1 MKHYDL
7 IVIGG
12 GPAGEKAAVK
22 AGYHGKSVALIERYS
37 EPGGSTVHNGT
48 YPSKALKETALFL
61 SGKAERGVY
70 GVTRQLSKSFTVEDF
85 FFRKNQ
91 VTSSEVSTINA
102 NLEAHLIDVY
112 HGRGGFDDP
121 HTVRISQKEGGEDQV
136 ITGDF
141 ILIATG
147 SYPFH
152 PPYLDFDKNR
162 IHDSNTI
169 LQLTR
174 FPASIIVIGAGV
186 IGCEYATIF
195 STIGAKVTLIEGRDS
210 ILPFLDKE
218 ITAELVKEIR
228 DGGVEIHFNATIEK
242 VDNPNDDS
250 LPLLV
255 HLKSGRVL
263 ETDMVLFAAGRSGRV
278 DALHLEN
285 VGLEKNSRG
294 VIEVNERYQTKV
306 PNIYAAGDVVGFPS
320 LASTSMDQ
328 GRAAVTQMFQ
338 LDGFERLAK
347 VFPYGIYTVPEVSM
361 VGLTEED
368 AQKKGLPYGI
378 GRAVHADMPRGKI
391 MGVRSGLLKLV
402 YEKGSQKILGVH
414 IIGNLASELIH
425 YGMTAVDT
433 GKTLDEVS
441 SEVFNCPSLHELY
454 KYAAYD
460 GLNEERGKKIRV
472 R

>member
-22 AGYHGKSVALIERYS
+22 AGYHGKRVALVERYAD
-37 EPGGSTVHNGT
+37 PGGSTVHNGT
-48 YPSKALKETALFL
+48 LPSKALKETALFL

-70 GVTRQLSKSFTVEDF
+70 GVDRRLSKSFTVDDF

-91 VTSSEVSTINA
+91 VTSSEVETINH
-102 NLEAHLIDVY
+102 NLEAHLVDVY
-112 HGRGGFDDP
+112 HGKAGFEDA
-121 HTVRISQKEGGEDQV
+121 HTVRVSGNPDTLL
-136 ITGDF
+136 TGDH

-152 PPYLDFDKNR
+152 PPYLTVDKKR
-162 IHDSNTI
+162 IHDSNSI

-174 FPASIIVIGAGV
+174 FPSSLVVIGAGV

-218 ITAELVKEIR
+218 VTTDLVRQIR
-228 DGGVEIHFNATIEK
+228 AGGVEVMFNASVEK
-242 VDNPNDDS
+242 VDDPRDETI
-250 LPLLV
+250 PLLV
-255 HLKSGRVL
+255 HLTSGRVL
-263 ETDMVLFAAGRSGRV
+263 ETDMVLFAAGRAGRI
-278 DALHLEN
+278 DALHLN
-285 VGLEKNSRG
+285 RVGIVPSARG
-294 VIEVNERYQTKV
+294 LITVNERYQTSV
-306 PNIYAAGDVVGFPS
+306 PHIYAAGDVIGFPS

-328 GRAAVTQMFQ
+328 GRVAVTQMFE
-338 LDGFERLAK
+338 LEGYERLAH

-361 VGLTEED
+361 VGMTEEE

-378 GRAVHADMPRGKI
+378 GRARHAEMPRGKI
-391 MGVRSGLLKLV
+391 LGAQDGFLKLV
-402 YEKGSQKILGVH
+402 YEKGSRRILGVH
-414 IIGNLASELIH
+414 IIGHLASELIH
-425 YGMTAVDT
+425 YGVSAVEA
-433 GKTLDEVS
+433 GKTLEDVS
-441 SEVFNCPSLHELY
+441 SAVFNCPSLHELY

-460 GLNEERGKKIRV
+460 GLAEERGKKIR
-472 R
+472 

>member
-22 AGYHGKSVALIERYS
+22 AGNHGKSVALIERYS

-70 GVTRQLSKSFTVEDF
+70 GVDRKLSKSFTVEDF

-91 VTSSEVSTINA
+91 VTESEVATINR

-112 HGRGGFDDP
+112 HGKAGFDDE
-121 HTVRISQKEGGEDQV
+121 HTVRIAGNPETV
-136 ITGDF
+136 ITADF

-152 PPYLDFDKNR
+152 PPYLNFDKNR

-174 FPASIIVIGAGV
+174 FPASVIVIGAGV
-186 IGCEYATIF
+186 IGCEYSTIF

-218 ITAELVKEIR
+218 VTAELVKEIR
-228 DGGVEIHFNATIEK
+228 AGGVEILFNATIEK

-278 DALHLEN
+278 DALHLEK

-306 PNIYAAGDVVGFPS
+306 ANIYAAGDVVGFPS

-361 VGLTEED
+361 VGMTEEE
-368 AQKKGLPYGI
+368 AQKRGLPYGV
-378 GRAVHADMPRGKI
+378 GRAHHADMPRGKI
-391 MGVRSGLLKLV
+391 MGVRSGLLKLI
-402 YEKGSQKILGVH
+402 YEKGSLKILGVH

-433 GKTLDEVS
+433 AKTLEEVS
-441 SEVFNCPSLHELY
+441 AEVFNCPSLHELY

-460 GLNEERGKKIRV
+460 GLAEERGKRLPTEISS
-472 R
+472 